1 MTLARRYLNTINRRI
16 IDLNEGG
23 LFDFFRGLFIS
34 PSTRAAAAAHDAN
47 RRFCQPNIGDAKALC
62 ELCDRRKPN
71 EVEEFFCLFSVGN
84 PARRDAL
91 SGRLSADFAETN
103 PSQQRRTVSL

>member
-16 IDLNEGG
+16 IDLNEDG
-23 LFDFFRGLFIS
+23 LFDS

-62 ELCDRRKPN
+62 ELCDWRKPN
-71 EVEEFFCLFSVGN
+71 EVEEF
-84 PARRDAL
+84 L
-91 SGRLSADFAETN
+91 SFQRWKSRET
-103 PSQQRRTVSL
+103 